1 MRHVVWSMG
10 ALALVA
16 CAGGDL
22 PEGDIAAGEQVFAD
36 TCAACHGADGT
47 GGIGPSLLDE
57 VPDAS
62 DAELQ
67 DVIQNGEGEM
77 PAQSLDD
84 QQTADVIAYMR
95 DLWG

>member
-1 MRHVVWSMG
+1 MKRMGWSLG
-10 ALALVA
+10 AMVLVG
-16 CAGGDL
+16 CQGGDL
-22 PEGDIAAGEQVFAD
+22 PDGDIAAGEQVFAD
-36 TCAACHGADGT
+36 TCAVCHGADGT

-67 DVIQNGEGEM
+67 DVIQNGDGEM